1 RSQRLYQRFLTDA
14 AAGLTFS
21 PDAGTD
27 PRTDGVLYIQAD
39 YNHLF
44 RPTGVLRP
52 AAKSRL
58 YRPAPRLNHR
68 QAPQELPAYGW
79 LPRLLDSSE
88 SASHPPPQRRRL
100 LQDSCMGTRVT
111 EVKPVHKV
119 AHKTHIVLNDSKSR
133 HLQRRPPPARKAT
146 PTRTNKKSVT
156 TESQDRDQDQ
166 DRDQTRRP
174 QVKLEDGRGLQDRV
188 EALKLISSLKLTTAK
203 LLKSLVSCFK
213 DESPAVR
220 KQACVAAASL
230 LLKDETVVSRLLE
243 LLENDPAR
251 EVRLSAI
258 EAVGA
263 LGLSSADVQE
273 TLQSYVETEEDA
285 ELREAA
291 CRLLPVDNLHDF
303 LLLDPECNGLVCR
316 TITETLQEE
325 RCNAQLISLQVKRLC
340 EGRIIADKVLLL
352 EKLQNEKHKGRRLQ
366 RRVLC
371 RLMSLLYRTDLYETP
386 DDP

>member
-1 RSQRLYQRFLTDA
+1 MC
-14 AAGLTFS
+14 
-21 PDAGTD
+21 
-27 PRTDGVLYIQAD
+27 V
-39 YNHLF
+39 
-44 RPTGVLRP
+44 
-52 AAKSRL
+52 
-58 YRPAPRLNHR
+58 
-68 QAPQELPAYGW
+68 
-79 LPRLLDSSE
+79 SE
-88 SASHPPPQRRRL
+88 
-100 LQDSCMGTRVT
+100 
-111 EVKPVHKV
+111 
-119 AHKTHIVLNDSKSR
+119 
-133 HLQRRPPPARKAT
+133 
-146 PTRTNKKSVT
+146 SVT
-156 TESQDRDQDQ
+156 TESLDQDQ
-166 DRDQTRRP
+166 DQDQDQTRRP
-174 QVKLEDGRGLQDRV
+174 QSDSSGSGADSCVAAQCVVLDGDHRGVIQRLLAQLFQEDQPPRSQDQPPDVQLVVSQLIFLSSQMTLVRSLVAERLNSSEPEGRLVACRTLCSLRGPFNKDVVHKLTHLMWSDPSERVRHAAADSLIKLGKEQNVHRHLRVKLEDGRGLQDRV

-220 KQACVAAASL
+220 KQACVSAASL